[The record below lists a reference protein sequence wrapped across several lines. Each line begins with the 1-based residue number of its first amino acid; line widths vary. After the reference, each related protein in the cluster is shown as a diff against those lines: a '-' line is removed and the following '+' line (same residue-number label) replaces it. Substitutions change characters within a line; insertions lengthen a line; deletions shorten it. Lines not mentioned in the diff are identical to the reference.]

1 MKTTE
6 LIRKIESG
14 ALDTIFVKLYGKA
27 DAEGQKARYI
37 RTIKNFEADYGVDRD
52 VSLFSVPGRSEISG
66 NHTDHNHGCV
76 LAAAINLDIIAVAA
90 KNSDGLVRLRSEGY
104 SEDRMTVAECAKP
117 NSDYFFKSRA
127 LIAGMVQGFVNYGH
141 KAGGFDAF
149 TTNNVHKGS
158 GLSSSAAF
166 EVMVGNII
174 NHFYNDGSVDN
185 AEVARIAQFSENEY
199 FGKPCGMM
207 DQLICAVG
215 GVVSADF
222 ADPQAPQ
229 YRKIEYDF
237 AESGHA
243 LAIIEC
249 GAGHENLTADYAQIT
264 KDMRLI
270 AVDLGHER
278 LCEATAA
285 EFYSVFPLLRQK
297 YGDRPVFR
305 AMHFFEETRRAAEE
319 ANALSAGNFEEFLRL
334 YRESAES
341 SEQYLQNIVSENEP
355 THRLANAISAARNI
369 LSGAGAVR
377 VHGGGFAGTAQAFV
391 PEEMKQK
398 FSKEMQSAGF
408 SCLWPEIV

>member
-1 MKTTE
+1 MERTE
-6 LIRKIESG
+6 
-14 ALDTIFVKLYGKA
+14 IF
-27 DAEGQKARYI
+27 
-37 RTIKNFEADYGVDRD
+37 
-52 VSLFSVPGRSEISG
+52 VPGRTELGG
-66 NHTDHNHGCV
+66 NHTDHQGGCV
-76 LAAAINLDIIAVAA
+76 LAAGVSFGMTALAAPNGTDMVKVRSKGFGEFSVDIGDTEPRPEEAGTSA
-90 KNSDGLVRLRSEGY
+90 
-104 SEDRMTVAECAKP
+104 
-117 NSDYFFKSRA
+117 A
-127 LIAGMVQGFVNYGH
+127 LIRGVCNSFIESGNIF
-141 KAGGFDAF
+141 GGFDAD
-149 TTNNVHKGS
+149 VESEIPAGS

-166 EVMVGNII
+166 EVLIGNII
-174 NHFYNDGSVDN
+174 SRLFFGGTVPP
-185 AEVARIAQFSENEY
+185 VALAKMAQRAENEY

-237 AESGHA
+237 AKSGHA

-355 THRLANAISAARNI
+355 NHRLANAISAARNI

-391 PEEMKQK
+391 PEKMKQK
-398 FSKEMQSAGF
+398 FSKEMQIAGF